1 MRKLLLLFTLCAI
14 VAQAQDSYFPQSMV
28 WKADYQT
35 FCGDET
41 ADGWKSDI
49 RITEVKGDT
58 LINGI
63 TYQLIGNTPVRAE
76 GKKIYCY
83 IKLHDVSGTDVL
95 LYDFGL
101 ETGDKISQNYYDHY
115 YEAQPLSYA
124 TVTAVDYVTLLDG
137 RQAKRLRYD
146 NRSMDIEYLGAVS
159 ESSSGL
165 FNPLSN
171 TMPTCARWQFLCC
184 SLNGEPLYETA
195 KGDCDKEVVDA
206 IENIATPVLTVSPN
220 PVHDYLELQ
229 GAEAVTEVQIYDLSG
244 QCVLCTAS
252 RRIDV
257 SDLAPGIYLV
267 HATTTDGKQYKS
279 KIIKE

>member
-83 IKLHDVSGTDVL
+83 IKLHDASGTDVL
-95 LYDFGL
+95 LYDFSL
-101 ETGDKISQNYYDHY
+101 EVGDKISQNYYDHY

-195 KGDCDKEVVDA
+195 KGDCDKEVADA

-229 GAEAVTEVQIYDLSG
+229 GAEAVSEVLVYDLSG

>member
-1 MRKLLLLFTLCAI
+1 MRKLLLLFALCAI

-83 IKLHDVSGTDVL
+83 IKLHDASGTDVL
-95 LYDFGL
+95 LYDFSL
-101 ETGDKISQNYYDHY
+101 EVGDKISQNYYDHY

-195 KGDCDKEVVDA
+195 KGDCDKEVADA

-220 PVHDYLELQ
+220 PVHNYLELQ
-229 GAEAVTEVQIYDLSG
+229 GVEAVSEVLVYDLSG
-244 QCVLCTAS
+244 QCVLRSCAK
-252 RRIDV
+252 RVDV
-257 SDLAPGIYLV
+257 TTLPSGIYLLR
-267 HATTTDGKQYKS
+267 ATDKNGKAYQS
-279 KIIKE
+279 KFVKE